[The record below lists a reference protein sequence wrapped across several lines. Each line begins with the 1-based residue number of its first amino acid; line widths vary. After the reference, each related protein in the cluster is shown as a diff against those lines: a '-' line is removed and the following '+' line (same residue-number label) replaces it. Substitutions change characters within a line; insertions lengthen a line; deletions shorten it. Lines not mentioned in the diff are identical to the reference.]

1 MNDINISEFIIWFF
15 NQIINIFTNIFNL
28 LDRIKIANNI
38 SILDISIT
46 ILIIGTI
53 LPIIIT
59 LVKSRKITGRGQN

>member
-15 NQIINIFTNIFNL
+15 NQMINIFTNIYNL

-46 ILIIGTI
+46 ILIISTI
-53 LPIIIT
+53 LPVIIT

>member
-53 LPIIIT
+53 LPVIIT